1 MYNNDRFFRIRKLL
15 SKDDER
21 PPSEA
26 GPQPPKT
33 QNPQKQA
40 SLRMFLTLTPKEETV
55 TQVQEDEVPLALT
68 KRKRDADEQCYAT
81 PPSEVPNNSLL
92 NQFQQLVHPIS
103 FDPLRDPTQCAL
115 GALLPRVARADSAHT
130 RHM

>member
-1 MYNNDRFFRIRKLL
+1 MQ
-15 SKDDER
+15 E
-21 PPSEA
+21 
-26 GPQPPKT
+26 T
-33 QNPQKQA
+33 QKQA
-40 SLRMFLTLTPKEETV
+40 SLLVMFHTPKKETD
-55 TQVQEDEVPLALT
+55 TQIQKDEVPLALP
-68 KRKRDADEQCYAT
+68 KRKRDDDAT